1 MVQSVVEGKPWFKYT
16 FKQDRV
22 EIVSSPKKKIN
33 KFTAYSVASKLSD
46 ALNEGIQNGPI
57 QIGKVFYPTN
67 INDKVFVMIAP
78 STEQLNKLN
87 KNEELVIE
95 NEDRLLKN
103 QTPIIDTFSEEEL
116 ELNKEEFKENEPY
129 TKFDKFIRPEGGQ
142 FTLFNAADSTIDG
155 KDEMIK
161 HKYFPNSN
169 ENTSTDVLQKIA
181 LSDHPLA
188 PIAANLLQFDPK
200 VPIELVEGEDLGDFV
215 DDSGEVR
222 TAAAI
227 YSNNKIKIAR
237 YANFKGLGSEPTLIH
252 EIVHAM
258 TNQYIKN
265 NPNSEEVKALKEI
278 YKHALTLKKDMPSD
292 AYPFTNL
299 DEFVVA
305 VFTNASTIK
314 FLLGQPSISKSEP
327 NFLAD
332 IFKAIMNLFKLDGSN
347 KTLFNDAFIAATNI
361 IIAQDNAN
369 KRNQESTF
377 FISDDGTLF
386 SPTSETVKPGVS
398 ELFESNPELANQ
410 VYEAAGFV
418 RSDKVLSENYENY
431 FSEIQDMSSAIF
443 DNLENADLLY
453 SHYQIKEL
461 DIDSL
466 DLSKKTAGF
475 SDNASDYL
483 KDELKSTNDQKTPIL
498 INSRGEVVEGWHRIQ
513 SLKANGVKTVKVYVP
528 ITLEQKQQALQL
540 YSSYLDGIFPN
551 SKVKDIVY
559 HGTPDGQFENFDIS
573 KSGKLTGTSTKGIY
587 FTDGKRT
594 ADFYA
599 ESSIDFSQF
608 ESIEEYE
615 AVTKAKV
622 FPAILDAKNLKLV
635 DDPQAQEKQGDVIL
649 RTKDKLS
656 DIGLTGYAP
665 DLAHQYIVF
674 EPEQIHILGS
684 NQDIEGFKKFTDSSP
699 LLQLEGVNQTE
710 ASPETVA
717 KLTELLE
724 SLNIPV
730 EQMDE
735 LFAQLGVNGLA
746 DGVNRL
752 IQIAKGKESVALAE
766 ETMHMLTLMAPAE
779 MMDTLMENIT
789 DYKIYKEVYERYKGH
804 PAYQNEDGSPN
815 ERMIKLEAVGKL
827 LAEYYIMNAENLS
840 PEEVNVA
847 KTIWSALK
855 DWIKNVFGAR
865 VDSFQDF
872 INKVNSGKYFSEN
885 IQTRDMRLLQL
896 AFTKEDSSDMA
907 DTLIAGLTT
916 MSSYEKAQKQF
927 KKDSRIN
934 MVPEVR
940 AMMALENA
948 ISTFTMRDL
957 PEINNLQSFIHL
969 PKKRAFATSKFKL
982 KEANKKIDAIDDAT
996 YFKQFKD
1003 KALQSLEYIRNMHTV
1018 ADNLTDRVNSIKKSI
1033 KNDVNYD
1040 RDGYPALDPNDRMR
1054 MYYEM
1059 EMIQSTM
1066 EIYKNELEQLA
1077 NLFEDLGEGNPVS
1090 NMIKEVNSNFSN
1102 ALVDTG
1108 NLLKGNLRE
1117 TLSKFIEP
1125 QVEQYKKLQ
1134 NKELIEFQKQLNK
1147 VDQEIAKQKAKGKS
1161 TTSLEKDKVAI
1172 EDKMDMV
1179 QENIDNPPISVN
1191 NLMDI
1196 LENSE
1201 SARTSIDKISITRIL
1216 EAGRTNKNQAILAI
1230 ATLLNN
1236 ATLDSHKA
1244 AETSQGILRTIFNK
1258 FKRAQNIKGTE
1269 YNDVVDQVVRYKFNE
1284 KTGELEEYDDRVL
1297 TRDVKQWL
1305 FEDDL
1310 EVLKYLYNRAETNA
1324 ADIDEI
1330 VKEYKKYM
1338 GEDLTAAEK
1347 VNLVDTFKNKH
1358 NDLIKN
1364 FGKTKY
1370 NDAYNQVQKILDD
1383 VVLSTGQTV
1392 REYRRAFVERLTDAS
1407 DIINDV
1413 ISDEVALEI
1422 ALEDKAG
1429 VIKELQQL
1437 ESTFD
1442 YNTGQDKTGDA
1453 LLVAETILKWK
1464 KAKKKVEV
1472 SPGVFASIDE
1482 YYTTYTTELEWKQ
1495 QKDELETAIADAQ
1508 ISYAASPTQA
1518 NKDALANIENTYSLW
1533 RKMNVSMQAPEQF
1546 YIDRAQIIEAIQS
1559 IIETTKINN
1568 RAEEAFDF
1576 EYDLAW
1582 QTLSS
1587 LTKGSRDDNGV
1598 IEGSGLMAASDK
1610 IKAAEQEI
1618 ENLRN
1623 TIKNLRT
1630 RMSES
1635 DYNDMNDLMD
1645 KLNDMQESSL
1655 TDYWDKMFISKFNNE
1670 KAIMMSNGMDSP
1682 TSAEVTDSLMQ
1693 TQFFKD
1699 NTLDVTDKYSQVADN
1714 DLPKDVIRYYK
1725 SLGQGRMVI
1734 RTVKPI
1740 YIWRQSL
1747 PKGQYAKE
1755 DQMSFNLKNY
1765 KVNPIFENPEHETMD
1780 GKISLDPSKVIPN
1793 GITPSRYENK
1803 KYSALKQDQTDF
1815 LDEVRAFYY
1824 ADQMKKSRKDRLG
1837 DSLPRISAVKAGR
1850 KMQLLNPKNWRLK
1863 KTFSKEAISD
1873 RIFGNTTTEIETE
1886 YAEARAKNDNK
1897 RIFAKYTHGTTT
1909 HSTQEK
1915 DLFKLLAMYN
1925 AEVHRAEKLNEYV
1938 PALNAASKI
1947 AADKKFSASLE
1958 YQINY
1963 GLNKTSKKAIAGKKV
1978 DAYADGVRSA
1988 KGFFRLGF
1996 PWQVGSVIKNTATG
2010 SFAIWSNSSKLKQYS
2025 EGMFTKA
2032 YAKALPFAVQL
2043 VAERF
2048 VATPSKKTAILRR
2061 LNVVSGYDINDA
2073 VGNNA
2078 DILLKTANGLGYAM
2092 GSIRA
2097 ASETH
2102 LDLTM
2107 YELYRS
2113 GNPIIVNGQAIDI
2126 EDMYDYDNGVL
2137 TPKPGLTSQ
2146 MENMLT
2152 NSVEEMKSYTQGNF
2166 ASNNVSLIQQNF
2178 VGRSVLFMRK
2188 HIYNP
2193 LMRRIGTKRYTGTGH
2208 EIEGFYRVIG
2218 AMLSS
2223 SWTNKN
2229 MGYLTNRS
2237 NEENIAVNAFM
2248 KDVVATSFIGGALY
2262 LLEKA
2267 FKQGDGDDDENW
2279 LAWYTLLIFRKV
2291 VSEISFLNP
2300 VEKVATVHHVLTTAG
2315 YNKQSGN
2322 PINSAMMY
2330 AVMNPAKEL
2339 VYTFLTP
2346 VDVNQLKFKEKFDS
2360 TDPYYSQ
2367 FNNQAFLYNFLRTI
2381 SWKNDY
2387 QNAKSS
2393 LKSYEWYNP
2402 SGFQFTREGEFAQ
2415 SSSSKSRKK
2424 RKAGL

>member
-1 MVQSVVEGKPWFKYT
+1 MVQSVVKDKPWFKYT
-16 FKQDRV
+16 FKQDRI
-22 EIVSSPKKKIN
+22 EIISSPNKKIN
-33 KFTAYSVASKLSD
+33 KYSAYSVASKLSD

-103 QTPIIDTFSEEEL
+103 QTPIIDTFSEEEI
-116 ELNKEEFKENEPY
+116 ELNKEEFKEDEPY

-142 FTLFNAADSTIDG
+142 FTLFNAADSTTSG

-237 YANFKGLGSEPTLIH
+237 DANFKGLGSEPTLIH

-258 TNQYIKN
+258 TNEYIKN

-327 NFLAD
+327 NFFAE
-332 IFKAIMNLFKLDGSN
+332 IFKAIMNMFKLDGSN

-369 KRNQESTF
+369 KRNQEGTF

-386 SPTSETVKPGVS
+386 SPTSETVKPGVT
-398 ELFESNPELANQ
+398 ELFDSNPEL
-410 VYEAAGFV
+410 
-418 RSDKVLSENYENY
+418 
-431 FSEIQDMSSAIF
+431 SSIGTQSQ
-443 DNLENADLLY
+443 Y
-453 SHYQIKEL
+453 SQ
-461 DIDSL
+461 
-466 DLSKKTAGF
+466 
-475 SDNASDYL
+475 
-483 KDELKSTNDQKTPIL
+483 
-498 INSRGEVVEGWHRIQ
+498 
-513 SLKANGVKTVKVYVP
+513 
-528 ITLEQKQQALQL
+528 
-540 YSSYLDGIFPN
+540 YLDTIFPD
-551 SKVKDIVY
+551 SKVKDILWHSSKLDKIDKFKKLY
-559 HGTPDGQFENFDIS
+559 TAEENRNQQYNTYGTYFSTDINYAKGYNEGQ
-573 KSGKLTGTSTKGIY
+573 L
-587 FTDGKRT
+587 
-594 ADFYA
+594 
-599 ESSIDFSQF
+599 
-608 ESIEEYE
+608 
-615 AVTKAKV
+615 V
-622 FPAILDAKNLKLV
+622 AILYNSKNLKNINNYS
-635 DDPQAQEKQGDVIL
+635 DFYIIQQEPK
-649 RTKDKLS
+649 S
-656 DIGLTGYAP
+656 DSY
-665 DLAHQYIVF
+665 YNRENNEYVVF
-674 EPEQIHILGS
+674 EPEQIHILGN
-684 NQDIEGFKKFTDSSP
+684 NQDIEGFKEFVDSSP

-1495 QKDELETAIADAQ
+1495 QKDDYEAALAKAETVYTD
-1508 ISYAASPTQA
+1508 SPTQA
-1518 NKDALANIENTYSLW
+1518 NKDALANIENTYNLW

-1655 TDYWDKMFISKFNNE
+1655 TDYWDKLFISKFNNE
-1670 KAIMMSNGMDSP
+1670 KAIMISNGMDSP

-1837 DSLPRISAVKAGR
+1837 DSLPRISAVKTGR

-2032 YAKALPFAVQL
+2032 YAKAIPFAVQL

-2367 FNNQAFLYNFLRTI
+2367 FNNQVFLYNFLRTI